1 MEYLKTAD
9 EHIPTVLERV
19 KADYIRNTYKV
30 ESWSDTND
38 FLEKVAKKS
47 GKLLKVM
54 RKTHSVKDV
63 LLHKQLNIFFRE
75 VSPISQQSRR

>member
-63 LLHKQLNIFFRE
+63 LLHE
-75 VSPISQQSRR
+75 